1 MSRRRVLFVMLICFI
16 FFNLCDLFAND
27 QGILDQAKSYIQS
40 ANQLLSHDDS
50 SPDDL
55 KEMIRNINLATASV
69 TSLKEINSDDI
80 VGQMQRLFYQLN
92 LRLDQIIDAQKR
104 TSDILIINSDN
115 RIKKYMISQDSYE
128 KSMDRYLPVINLNEF
143 DAPIEDHIKYIYCIG
158 SKAIKKAQKKN
169 DVSLFFSS
177 ALNWKRL
184 GLSDRFYGVSNE
196 LDVAM
201 QVMMF
206 KYFFPEIKTIG
217 VIYTPEYNAEWVEE
231 LKVVSKALGISIVAK
246 KAMGSFLS
254 KKTIQK
260 VMDQSEFFWVISDPA
275 VMNSDSINL
284 IFKVAKKLNK
294 AVVGN
299 NDALLKLGAIFSIS
313 ADQATIGRQVSMLT
327 KRVISEES
335 ISQRVEFPMGTFIS
349 IHLSHIY
356 DLGINYNKDALGAA
370 NLIIE

>member
-1 MSRRRVLFVMLICFI
+1 
-16 FFNLCDLFAND
+16 
-27 QGILDQAKSYIQS
+27 
-40 ANQLLSHDDS
+40 
-50 SPDDL
+50 
-55 KEMIRNINLATASV
+55 
-69 TSLKEINSDDI
+69 
-80 VGQMQRLFYQLN
+80 
-92 LRLDQIIDAQKR
+92 
-104 TSDILIINSDN
+104 
-115 RIKKYMISQDSYE
+115 
-128 KSMDRYLPVINLNEF
+128 
-143 DAPIEDHIKYIYCIG
+143 
-158 SKAIKKAQKKN
+158 
-169 DVSLFFSS
+169 
-177 ALNWKRL
+177 
-184 GLSDRFYGVSNE
+184 
-196 LDVAM
+196 
-201 QVMMF
+201 
-206 KYFFPEIKTIG
+206 
-217 VIYTPEYNAEWVEE
+217 EWVEE